1 MRPPDGVELPAPEFP
16 KELEWANAAFLRMAQ
31 QVGRKAVLVEFWDFA
46 RVNSHRTL
54 PYMRAWHERYEDAGL
69 RVIGVH
75 TPGYSFGSD
84 PELVRAAIEELE
96 VSYPVALDR
105 HGAVWRAYGNEGWP
119 GRWLFDQR
127 GVLRYFHYG
136 EGEYR
141 ETELAIQEL
150 LRGDDHPEPL
160 APLRPEDATGVLLEP
175 QTPEVKLP
183 ADRSRLELE
192 GDWEDG
198 PDYVE
203 ARSEGAAATASFRA
217 GGAYAVLSGTASP
230 GLHETGGRVTADQ
243 PGLRL
248 HGFQFTP
255 IPPEA
260 GS

>member
-16 KELEWANAAFLRMAQ
+16 KELEWENAAFLRMAQ
-31 QVGRKAVLVEFWDFA
+31 QVGRKAVLVEFFDFA
-46 RVNSHRTL
+46 RINSVRTL
-54 PYMRAWHERYEDAGL
+54 PYMRAWHERYADAGL

-84 PELVRAAIEELE
+84 ADVVRAGIGALD
-96 VSYPVALDR
+96 VPYPVALDP

-127 GVLRYFHYG
+127 GVLRFFHYG

-150 LRGDDHPEPL
+150 LPGEGGFPEPVE
-160 APLRPEDATGVLLEP
+160 PVRPEDETGVLLEP
-175 QTPEVKLP
+175 QTAEIRLP
-183 ADRSRLELE
+183 ADRERLELE
-192 GDWEDG
+192 GEWENG
-198 PDYVE
+198 PDYIE
-203 ARSEGAAATASFRA
+203 ARSEGAAAIASFRA
-217 GGAYAVLSGTASP
+217 GGAWAVLSGTVRP
-230 GLHETGGRVTADQ
+230 GLHETGGRVSAEG

-255 IPPEA
+255 IPPI
-260 GS
+260 GV